1 MKARVCHATRL
12 VRSDRIE
19 SGRGH
24 FPAAFPMIVF
34 RALFGVALVLCAPA
48 FADDDR
54 HEQEPVL
61 AATSFAPPSLL
72 SGPGFRVDPHVEIR
86 GYMARFTLDTPVGTL
101 HADSVEILSDR
112 VAELPA
118 LEALDAITRSEAF
131 VRAAAD
137 SASTTAKGIGQILRH
152 PIDTLVGIP
161 MGVARYFGKR
171 LRKLGDQAQR
181 LSDRAAVQLGTDG
194 AKYPR
199 DEGPMADAHA
209 AAQDDPDGDA
219 PLADKKKRWYSSAA
233 DEVEREV
240 KRQADYGQVR
250 RALAEQLGIDPY
262 TSNPYLR
269 ERLDALAWAGSGGRF
284 AAGAAIGAIGGTGAL
299 VIAHG
304 RRLNEIVWKLDP
316 ESLRARNHERL
327 RAHCRDE
334 LLMRQFLRRG
344 VFTPT
349 LQTALVDALDA
360 LDPAAGGDALL
371 ELGMTAK
378 SELEARFIVN
388 ALQMVAAELGERAHA
403 GHVRTI
409 GAGLAY
415 DSADGER
422 VLPLPV
428 DYLAW
433 TDEVEQFL
441 DREEFRESRKRV
453 LVSGDASMRSMRELT
468 RRGWSIALRAADPGT
483 ERIAAR

>member
-1 MKARVCHATRL
+1 M
-12 VRSDRIE
+12 RSDTIE
-19 SGRGH
+19 SQSGSAL
-24 FPAAFPMIVF
+24 AANLMTVF
-34 RALFGVALVLCAPA
+34 RPLLGAALAFSTSS
-48 FADDDR
+48 FADDDL
-54 HEQEPVL
+54 HEHEPVL
-61 AATSFAPPSLL
+61 DATSFASPSLL

-101 HADSVEILSDR
+101 HADSVEILTDR

-118 LEALDAITRSEAF
+118 LEALDAVTRSEAF
-131 VRAAAD
+131 ARAAAD
-137 SASTTAKGIGQILRH
+137 SASSTAKGIGQVLRH
-152 PIDTLVGIP
+152 PVDTLVGIP

-181 LSDRAAVQLGTDG
+181 LSDRTAVQLGTDG

-199 DEGPMADAHA
+199 DLGPMADAHA

-219 PLADKKKRWYSSAA
+219 PLVAKKKRWYSSAA

-284 AAGAAIGAIGGTGAL
+284 AAGAAIGAIGGSGAL
-299 VIAHG
+299 LISHG

-316 ESLRARNHERL
+316 ESLRERNHERL

-360 LDPAAGGDALL
+360 LDPAGGGDALL

-388 ALQMVAAELGERAHA
+388 ALQMVAASLGGRAHG
-403 GHVRTI
+403 GHVHTV

-441 DREEFRESRKRV
+441 DRTEFRKTNKRV
-453 LVSGDASMRSMRELT
+453 LVSGEATMRSQRELT
-468 RRGWSIALRAADPGT
+468 RRGWSIVLRAADPGI
-483 ERIAAR
+483 ERVVAN